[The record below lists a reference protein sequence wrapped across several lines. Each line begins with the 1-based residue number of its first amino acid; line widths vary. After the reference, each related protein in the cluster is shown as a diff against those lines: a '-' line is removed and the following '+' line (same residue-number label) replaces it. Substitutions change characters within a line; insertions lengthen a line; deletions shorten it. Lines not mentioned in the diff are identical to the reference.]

1 MFDVAEELDALRRE
15 LNARDVPYA
24 LCGGLAMAVHGWPRS
39 TVDIDL
45 FVREEDV
52 DRIEAIAAGRGFT
65 FHAKPMTFSGGDVR
79 IRRVSKIDPADGD
92 TLMLDLLLVTP
103 ATEHVWQTRE
113 RKVWRD
119 APLCAVSAEGLVT
132 LKSFRMSLQDQA
144 DIAQLR
150 GEA

>member
-15 LNARDVPYA
+15 LNARDIPYA

-52 DRIEAIAAGRGFT
+52 ARIEGVAAERGFT
-65 FHAKPMTFSGGDVR
+65 FHAKPMTFSNGAVR
-79 IRRVSKIDPADGD
+79 IRRVSKIDASDGD

-103 ATEHVWQTRE
+103 ATEEVWATRE
-113 RKVWRD
+113 QKSWRD
-119 APLCAVSAEGLVT
+119 APLCAVSAEGLIT

-144 DIAQLR
+144 DIAKLR